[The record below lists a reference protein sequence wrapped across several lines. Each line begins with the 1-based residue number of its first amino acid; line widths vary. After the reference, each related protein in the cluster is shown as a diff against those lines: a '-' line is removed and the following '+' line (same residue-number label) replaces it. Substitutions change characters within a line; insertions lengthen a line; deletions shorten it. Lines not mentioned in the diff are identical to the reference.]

1 MAKYYIL
8 LILLCS
14 VIFIHTTDLENQ
26 CITGGGSSTY
36 ECVNKFGDDD
46 RNAGYYCC
54 YAKAKKDG
62 VQKSECVFL
71 LEEQYDEIKDYIGS
85 IKDQGY
91 KDVSVECKSYYL
103 QLGVLSLLLILL

>member
-1 MAKYYIL
+1 MEKK
-8 LILLCS
+8 CS
-14 VIFIHTTDLENQ
+14 D
-26 CITGGGSSTY
+26 GGGSSTY

-54 YAKAKKDG
+54 YEKAKNKEGREVSD
-62 VQKSECVFL
+62 CVFL
-71 LEEQYDEIKDYIGS
+71 LDDQYDDMKNYIGS

-91 KDVSVECKSYYL
+91 KDVSVDCKSYYL

>member
-14 VIFIHTTDLENQ
+14 VIFILTNRDTT
-26 CITGGGSSTY
+26 CTAGGGSSTY
-36 ECVNKFGDDD
+36 DCVNKLGDDD

-54 YAKAKKDG
+54 YEKAKKDG
-62 VQKSECVFL
+62 VEKSDCVFL
-71 LEEQYDEIKDYIGS
+71 IEEQYKEIKDYIGS

-91 KDVSVECKSYYL
+91 KDVSVDCKSYYL